1 MPKTPNQKEQK
12 RESVIRKFGF
22 PKSIRAVVLL
32 DIQDESIQKFLREAA
47 TVLNIGI
54 IDTYSDEDMAGYDA
68 CITDG
73 LGELNLVNLTK
84 ASVVSILPKNHPLI
98 ASFSEFDPMK
108 FEGNAFIYDSLNPYL
123 VFEKLIRYL
132 ENIRYAGDRRT
143 LLNNVA
149 KTF

>member
-1 MPKTPNQKEQK
+1 MPKTLNQKEQK
-12 RESVIRKFGF
+12 REALLRKFAF
-22 PKSIRAVVLL
+22 PKSVRAVILL
-32 DIQDESIQKFLREAA
+32 DIRDDVIHSFIMDASR
-47 TVLNIGI
+47 VLNIGI
-54 IDTYSDEDMAGYDA
+54 IESDSEEDMSACDA

-73 LGELNLVNLTK
+73 LGELNLINLTK
-84 ASVVSILPKNHPLI
+84 SSVVSILPKNHPLI
-98 ASFSEFDPMK
+98 GSFSEFDPMK

-132 ENIRYAGDRRT
+132 ENIRYAGDKRT